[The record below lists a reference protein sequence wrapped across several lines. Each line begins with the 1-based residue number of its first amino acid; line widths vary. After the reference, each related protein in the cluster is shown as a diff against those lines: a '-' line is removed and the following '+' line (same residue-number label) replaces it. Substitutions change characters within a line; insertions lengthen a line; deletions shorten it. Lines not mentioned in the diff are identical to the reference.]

1 MSIPVVVFPDVQM
14 VVVDYLTD
22 ALADRIEHYVFG
34 VKVGTVVER
43 PRQPVAVTIER
54 AGGVRTLPSVDNPR
68 VEIQVWHGTDE
79 DAQLLALLVR
89 ALLHAMPGVVDTST
103 GPVTV
108 TRVVD
113 FAGPFRSP
121 DPLSKPPHPRVRLTV
136 EVGVH
141 PVADTTVS

>member
-1 MSIPVVVFPDVQM
+1 MTLPLVVFPDVQR

-22 ALADRIEHYVFG
+22 TLAGRTEHYVFG
-34 VKVGTVVER
+34 VKVGTIVER
-43 PRQPVAVTIER
+43 PRTPVAVTVER

-68 VEIQVWHGTDE
+68 VELVVWHGTDE

-89 ALLHAMPGVVDTST
+89 ALLHAMPGVVETST

-108 TRVVD
+108 TRVTD

-121 DPLSKPPHPRVRLTV
+121 DPLSDHPRVRLTV
-136 EVGVH
+136 EVGIH
-141 PVADTTVS
+141 PVTDIPVS

>member
-1 MSIPVVVFPDVQM
+1 MTLPVVVFPDIQL
-14 VVVDYLTD
+14 VVVDYLTA
-22 ALADRIEHYVFG
+22 ALAERTEAYVFG
-34 VKVGTVVER
+34 VKVGTAVER
-43 PRQPVAVTIER
+43 PRRPVAVVVER
-54 AGGVRTLPSVDNPR
+54 AGGIRTLPSVDNPR

-79 DAQLLALLVR
+79 DAHLLALLVR

-108 TRVVD
+108 TRVAD
-113 FAGPFRSP
+113 FAGPFHSP

-141 PVADTTVS
+141 GVDTTISS

>member
-1 MSIPVVVFPDVQM
+1 MSLPVVVFPDVQL

-22 ALADRIEHYVFG
+22 VLTDRLEHYVFG

-43 PRQPVAVTIER
+43 PRLPVAVTVER
-54 AGGVRTLPSVDNPR
+54 AGGIRTLPSVDNPR

-79 DAQLLALLVR
+79 HAQLLAQLVR
-89 ALLHAMPGVVDTST
+89 ALLHAMPGVVETST

-108 TRVVD
+108 TRVAD

-121 DPLSKPPHPRVRLTV
+121 DPLSNHPRVRLTV

-141 PVADTTVS
+141 PVADTTAS

>member
-1 MSIPVVVFPDVQM
+1 MTLPLVVFPDVQR

-22 ALADRIEHYVFG
+22 TLADRTEHYVFG

-43 PRQPVAVTIER
+43 PRTPVAVTVER

-68 VEIQVWHGTDE
+68 VEIVVWHGSDE
-79 DAQLLALLVR
+79 DAQLLAQLVR
-89 ALLHAMPGVVDTST
+89 GLLHAMPGVVETTT

-108 TRVVD
+108 TRVAD

-121 DPLSKPPHPRVRLTV
+121 DPLSDHPRVRLTV

-141 PVADTTVS
+141 PVTDIPVS

>member
-22 ALADRIEHYVFG
+22 ALADRIDHYVFG

-43 PRQPVAVTIER
+43 PRQPVAVTVER

-79 DAQLLALLVR
+79 DAHLLALLVR
-89 ALLHAMPGVVDTST
+89 ALLHAMPGVVETSN

-108 TRVVD
+108 TRVAD

-121 DPLSKPPHPRVRLTV
+121 DPLSNHPRVRFTV

-141 PVADTTVS
+141 PAADTTVS

>member
-1 MSIPVVVFPDVQM
+1 MIPVVVFPDIQR

-22 ALADRIEHYVFG
+22 VLADRTEHYVFG

-43 PRQPVAVTIER
+43 PRTPVAVMVER
-54 AGGVRTLPSVDNPR
+54 VGGVRTLPSVDNPR
-68 VEIQVWHGTDE
+68 VEIVVWHGTDE
-79 DAQLLALLVR
+79 DAQLLAQLVR
-89 ALLHAMPGVVDTST
+89 ALLHAMPGVVETAT

-108 TRVVD
+108 TRVAD

-121 DPLSKPPHPRVRLTV
+121 DPLSDHPRVRLTV

-141 PVADTTVS
+141 PVTDIPVS

>member
-1 MSIPVVVFPDVQM
+1 MTLPVVVFPDVQM

-22 ALADRIEHYVFG
+22 VLADRTEPYVFG

-43 PRQPVAVTIER
+43 PRLPVAVTVER

-68 VEIQVWHGTDE
+68 VEIQVWHGTDQ

-89 ALLHAMPGVVDTST
+89 GLLHAMPGVVDTT
-103 GPVTV
+103 DGPVTV
-108 TRVVD
+108 TRVAD

-121 DPLSKPPHPRVRLTV
+121 DPLSNHPRVRLTV

-141 PVADTTVS
+141 PVATDIPAS

>member
-1 MSIPVVVFPDVQM
+1 MIPLVVFPDVQR

-22 ALADRIEHYVFG
+22 VLADRTEHYVFG

-43 PRQPVAVTIER
+43 PRVPVAVTVER

-68 VEIQVWHGTDE
+68 VEIVVWHGSDE
-79 DAQLLALLVR
+79 DAQLLAQLVR
-89 ALLHAMPGVVDTST
+89 GLLHAMPGVIETSA

-113 FAGPFRSP
+113 FARPFRSP
-121 DPLSKPPHPRVRLTV
+121 DPQSDHPRVRLTV

-141 PVADTTVS
+141 PVTDIPAS

>member
-1 MSIPVVVFPDVQM
+1 MSIPIVVFPDIELT
-14 VVVDYLTD
+14 VVAYLRSV
-22 ALADRIEHYVFG
+22 LAERIEAFVFG
-34 VKVGTVVER
+34 VKVGTIVER
-43 PRQPVAVTIER
+43 PRLPVAVTVER

-68 VEIQVWHGTDE
+68 VELQVWHGTDR
-79 DAQLLALLVR
+79 DAHALAQLVR
-89 ALLHAMPGVVDTST
+89 ALLHSMPGVVDTPD

-121 DPLSKPPHPRVRLTV
+121 DPQSNHPRFRFTV

-141 PVADTTVS
+141 PADTTSGS

>member
-1 MSIPVVVFPDVQM
+1 MIPIVIFPDVQR

-22 ALADRIEHYVFG
+22 VLADRTEPYVFG

-43 PRQPVAVTIER
+43 PRLPVAVTVER

-68 VEIQVWHGTDE
+68 VEIVVWHGTDE
-79 DAQLLALLVR
+79 DAHLLAQLVR
-89 ALLHAMPGVVDTST
+89 ALLHAMPGVVEATT

-108 TRVVD
+108 TRVAD

-121 DPLSKPPHPRVRLTV
+121 DPQSDHPRVRLTV

-141 PVADTTVS
+141 PAADNPAS

>member
-1 MSIPVVVFPDVQM
+1 MSLPVVVFPDVQM

-34 VKVGTVVER
+34 VKVGTAVER
-43 PRQPVAVTIER
+43 PRQPVAVVVER
-54 AGGVRTLPSVDNPR
+54 TGGIRTLPSVDNPR

-108 TRVVD
+108 TRVAD

-121 DPLSKPPHPRVRLTV
+121 DPLSNHPRVRLTV

-141 PVADTTVS
+141 PVAGTTVS

>member
-1 MSIPVVVFPDVQM
+1 MSLPVVIFPDVQR
-14 VVVDYLTD
+14 VVVEYLTD
-22 ALADRIEHYVFG
+22 TLAERTEPYVFG

-43 PRQPVAVTIER
+43 PRLPVAVTVER

-68 VEIQVWHGTDE
+68 VELVVWHGTDE
-79 DAQLLALLVR
+79 DAQLLAQLVR
-89 ALLHAMPGVVDTST
+89 ALLHAMPGVVETTT

-108 TRVVD
+108 TRVAD

-121 DPLSKPPHPRVRLTV
+121 DPQSDHPRVRLTV

-141 PVADTTVS
+141 PVTDTPAS